1 LAPNR
6 SDAQDNGRPKQVAVA
21 LKYDKARDAAPR
33 VVAKGQGEM
42 AEQIRA
48 IAEQHGIIVRENAPL
63 AELLAQVELDSPI
76 PVEAYVAVAEI
87 LSYLYRAG
95 KKAPA
100 KGTP

>member
-1 LAPNR
+1 MAPNR
-6 SDAQDNGRPKQVAVA
+6 PDAKDNGRKQVAVA
-21 LKYDKARDAAPR
+21 LKYDRDRDAAPR
-33 VVAKGQGEM
+33 VIAKGMGEV
-42 AEQIRA
+42 AEHIRA
-48 IAEQHGIIVRENAPL
+48 LAEQHGIIVRENAPL
-63 AELLAQVELDSPI
+63 AELLLQVELDTAI